1 MMWKFRLQNDS
12 FVVQASV
19 SWSGLLRT
27 KKEKNTSYIESSL
40 EYDNHVR
47 TYTRTQK

>member
-27 KKEKNTSYIESSL
+27 EKKNTSYIESSL